1 MKSVATLLF
10 PNVRSLDVF
19 AEANRFVPDDDGSRI
34 ITIGTAPY
42 PIIARTACHSA
53 SLMTSTGVTAGIP

>member
-19 AEANRFVPDDDGSRI
+19 AEANRFVPDGDGSRI

-53 SLMTSTGVTAGIP
+53 S